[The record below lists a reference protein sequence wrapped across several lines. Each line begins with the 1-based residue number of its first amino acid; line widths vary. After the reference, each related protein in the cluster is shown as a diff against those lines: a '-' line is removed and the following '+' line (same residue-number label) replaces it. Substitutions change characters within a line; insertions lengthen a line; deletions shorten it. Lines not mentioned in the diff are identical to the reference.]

1 MNAPNPRP
9 QPELDARAV
18 ERVRFAMMLL
28 VATADAG
35 SATGDPVHAPLWSEL
50 GQRTDAAEVAVA
62 IADLAVAW
70 VRRVEHATGH
80 EFAGQL
86 QQLAAAL
93 ATVD

>member
-1 MNAPNPRP
+1 MDPQMPSS

-35 SATGDPVHAPLWSEL
+35 SATGDPMHAPLWSEL

-70 VRRVEHATGH
+70 VRRVERATGL
-80 EFAGQL
+80 EFSGQL

-93 ATVD
+93 AIVD